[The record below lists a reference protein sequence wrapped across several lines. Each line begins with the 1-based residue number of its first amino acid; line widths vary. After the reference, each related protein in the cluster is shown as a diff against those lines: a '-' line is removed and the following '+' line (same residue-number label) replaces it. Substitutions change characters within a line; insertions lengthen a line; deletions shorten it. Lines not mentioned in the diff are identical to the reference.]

1 MKRPKIT
8 FSFLVYMC
16 VFVEVVG
23 FLKVLEE
30 RTTSSS
36 LLNVSL
42 QTKEQN
48 VMELLPI
55 LYHQLVL
62 HIVEVD

>member
-1 MKRPKIT
+1 MKGPKIR
-8 FSFLVYMC
+8 FSFLVYVC

-23 FLKVLEE
+23 FLEVLEE

-36 LLNVSL
+36 LVNMTL
-42 QTKEQN
+42 QTEEQN

-62 HIVEVD
+62 HIEK